1 MLERRSLFST
11 VVVGGRSLVV
21 VVAGWRLYGL
31 FSPLGGMLVIY
42 NGSEIKFQ
50 KIKLLGDAYDDI
62 LRSYVSTC
70 SGATL
75 FIPTAAVSRIT
86 DDAQVDRRKYL
97 SHGLR
102 AYPPAVSAAHSLQLC
117 RMHALRMRK
126 TYFFLYK
133 YYLTSWSSFMWS
145 ASRALFY
152 CLLTAQEL
160 RFAAANHIDGF
171 AHLSSLTVPYITDAD
186 CSCHGQ
192 SASKAAYCPDG
203 TPHCCDPSTDG
214 CDGCGWGP
222 GSYVDPTDPTSA
234 CYRSSCGAGYS
245 TGVCIGS
252 GPSLPPTASEGG
264 PCFPSSSTV
273 AKADGT
279 IVRLDA
285 LEEGDEIVA
294 STMEGTFTTDT
305 VSLLS
310 IAKPEAVT
318 SFITLTTA
326 TNHTVTLTTGHRVP
340 VGAACC
346 TTLKLARSVTV
357 GDTVW
362 AVHAGA
368 TVGTTVV
375 AKASTTAH
383 GLHSPVLTHGGFPI
397 VDGVVTSFDSI
408 EMVTLARH
416 GLSPLISACKA
427 TGMCDKFRYMF
438 LHEVLE
444 YVHTK

>member
-1 MLERRSLFST
+1 MWPAFR
-11 VVVGGRSLVV
+11 V
-21 VVAGWRLYGL
+21 
-31 FSPLGGMLVIY
+31 
-42 NGSEIKFQ
+42 
-50 KIKLLGDAYDDI
+50 LL
-62 LRSYVSTC
+62 
-70 SGATL
+70 
-75 FIPTAAVSRIT
+75 
-86 DDAQVDRRKYL
+86 
-97 SHGLR
+97 
-102 AYPPAVSAAHSLQLC
+102 
-117 RMHALRMRK
+117 
-126 TYFFLYK
+126 
-133 YYLTSWSSFMWS
+133 
-145 ASRALFY
+145 Y
-152 CLLTAQEL
+152 CLFTAQEL
-160 RFAAANHIDGF
+160 RFAAATHDGY

-203 TPHCCDPSTDG
+203 TPQCCDPSTEG

-222 GSYVDPTDPTSA
+222 DSYVDPTDPTSA

-245 TGVCIGS
+245 TGVCVGAS
-252 GPSLPPTASEGG
+252 PSPSPSPTVPTPEGD

-285 LEEGDEIVA
+285 LKEGDEIVA
-294 STMEGTFTTDT
+294 STIDGTLTSDT

-310 IAKPEAVT
+310 IAKPEAET

-326 TNHTVTLTTGHRVP
+326 TNHTLTLTTGHHVP

-346 TTLKLARSVTV
+346 TTLKLAKSVTV

-368 TVGTTVV
+368 AVGTTVV

-408 EMVTLARH
+408 EKVTLAKH
-416 GLSPLISACKA
+416 GLSPLLSACKA
-427 TGMCDKFRYMF
+427 TGMCDKFRDMF